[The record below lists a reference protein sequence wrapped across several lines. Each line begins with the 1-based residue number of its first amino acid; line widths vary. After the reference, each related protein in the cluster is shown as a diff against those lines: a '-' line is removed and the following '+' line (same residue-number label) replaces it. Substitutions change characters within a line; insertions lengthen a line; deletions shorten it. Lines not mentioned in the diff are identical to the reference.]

1 MKKWLEFSE
10 LEEVYDLVARAIDEV
25 GVHGESLFLSK
36 LAMTLAHRVGD
47 MGSVRDAIRIA
58 VGSGVDLLPLEK
70 SHPHPGVADSARGNL
85 K

>member
-1 MKKWLEFSE
+1 MKKMLEFIE
-10 LEEVYDLVARAIDEV
+10 LEEVYDLVAGAIDEV

-47 MGSVRDAIRIA
+47 MESVRDAIRIA
-58 VGSGVDLLPLEK
+58 RGSRVDHLPLEK
-70 SHPHPGVADSARGNL
+70 SHPHPGVADAARGNL